1 MSVQLGPQSLA
12 DLGLLVVRLAVG
24 LTFAAHGAQKGLGW
38 GGGPGFAGWPGAV
51 GRMRYSPATFWA
63 IVSAYV
69 ELAGGL
75 LFAAGLLTPL
85 VAALL
90 FAQSLVIVLRVHLP
104 KGFWNSKGGIEFP
117 LQLLAGSL
125 LLMRGGP
132 GVFSLDAALGIE
144 ASGGLRLLAA
154 TGAILGVLLA
164 LASSRFGAPLA
175 NPPPTTRA
183 G

>member
-1 MSVQLGPQSLA
+1 MPLGPQSLA

-24 LTFAAHGAQKGLGW
+24 LTFAAHGAQKALGW
-38 GGGPGFAGWPGAV
+38 WGGPGFAGWAGAV

-63 IVSAYV
+63 IISAYV

-85 VAALL
+85 AAALL

-104 KGFWNSKGGIEFP
+104 KGFWNSKGGVEFP
-117 LQLLAGSL
+117 LQLLTGSFL
-125 LLMRGGP
+125 IALGGP
-132 GVFSLDAALGIE
+132 GLFSLDAGLGIE

-154 TGAILGVLLA
+154 AGAILGVFLA
-164 LASSRFGAPLA
+164 LASSRVGATAADAPA
-175 NPPPTTRA
+175 APKAR
-183 G
+183 

>member
-1 MSVQLGPQSLA
+1 MQLGPQSLA
-12 DLGLLVVRLAVG
+12 DLGLLAVRLAVG
-24 LTFAAHGAQKGLGW
+24 LTFAAHGAQKALGW
-38 GGGPGFAGWPGAV
+38 WGGPGFAGWTSAL

-90 FAQSLVIVLRVHLP
+90 FAQSLVIVVRVHLP

-125 LLMRGGP
+125 LITLGGA

-144 ASGGLRLLAA
+144 ASGGLRLLVAA
-154 TGAILGVLLA
+154 GAVLGVLLA
-164 LASSRFGAPLA
+164 LASSRFGAPRA
-175 NPPPTTRA
+175 DPPPTTRA
-183 G
+183 R